1 MYRLFAIAMIAC
13 SALYAADS
21 SLAYNKP
28 ARADASKQNCR
39 SPYGVFVDASFLYW
53 YAAQDGMTIAYSG
66 DDVDSLGT
74 YPSPVVVFL
83 NQPFEYKPG
92 FKVGVGY
99 SAKEWEAKAEYTWI
113 RNQTSVSAGVS
124 GNPTFGEGNIPVWV
138 SDWFASGYIPTQNIS
153 SSWKLSIDRLDVTG
167 GKSYFQNQLAP
178 YAGVRALWI
187 RQSLLVTESLPL
199 GGEGLAPGAIS
210 HSHTNCW
217 GLGPLC
223 GVSGRCPVGVGFALE
238 ANAGAS
244 ILFTQYTTLS
254 RTENNVMNF
263 EDTPESDLTF
273 LKLLIDDYNCVRPTA
288 NLGLGLG
295 WERNFCKGEYH
306 LYFAA
311 AYDFNVFWNQNMLH
325 YVQDAYS
332 NTLSMNDLFLQGLTL
347 NGRFDF

>member
-153 SSWKLSIDRLDVTG
+153 SSWKLSIDRLDVMQESERFG
-167 GKSYFQNQLAP
+167 FDNRFSSRSRFRWAARGLLRELFLIVIRI
-178 YAGVRALWI
+178 AG
-187 RQSLLVTESLPL
+187 
-199 GGEGLAPGAIS
+199 
-210 HSHTNCW
+210 
-217 GLGPLC
+217 
-223 GVSGRCPVGVGFALE
+223 
-238 ANAGAS
+238 
-244 ILFTQYTTLS
+244 
-254 RTENNVMNF
+254 
-263 EDTPESDLTF
+263 
-273 LKLLIDDYNCVRPTA
+273 
-288 NLGLGLG
+288 GLGLFV
-295 WERNFCKGEYH
+295 ES
-306 LYFAA
+306 AA
-311 AYDFNVFWNQNMLH
+311 AVRSELGLLWKQMQEPASFSH
-325 YVQDAYS
+325 
-332 NTLSMNDLFLQGLTL
+332 NTRLFPARKTM
-347 NGRFDF
+347 